1 MLQVLCGTINFNKYL
16 LHNRTVLD
24 GKMSAGLNTVK
35 LQVWPLAR
43 NIPLSHIISYSVMKL
58 NRLNGIVHPKKCI
71 LSKCTHYQKVL
82 PMYECLCSA
91 EHKGRY
97 FEECFLPGCFGAP
110 LTEEKQHYVNGA
122 PELLCFPL
130 SLEYL
135 PLCSA
140 EKRHSYRF
148 GTTWGRVNNDRIFI
162 FGWTIPLRLKS

>member
-43 NIPLSHIISYSVMKL
+43 NIPLSHIISYSVIKL
-58 NRLNGIVHPKKCI
+58 NRLNGIVHPKKYI
-71 LSKCTHYQKVL
+71 LSKFTHYQKVL

-97 FEECFLPGCFGAP
+97 FEESFLPGCFGAP
-110 LTEEKQHYVNGA
+110 LTSIVGKTT
-122 PELLCFPL
+122 LCQWCPRTALFPTFFRI
-130 SLEYL
+130 SSFVFSRKKTFIQVWNYL
-135 PLCSA
+135 RES
-140 EKRHSYRF
+140 K
-148 GTTWGRVNNDRIFI
+148 
-162 FGWTIPLRLKS
+162 